1 MLSGSS
7 QVFYMTAAHPSGEEQ
22 LKCLWA
28 YVNRKFKCKTVA
40 KRKVLSNHPVFLEPF
55 EEMTLYKYS
64 EKKLL

>member
-7 QVFYMTAAHPSGEEQ
+7 QVFYMTSAHPSGEEQ

-28 YVNRKFKCKTVA
+28 YVNHKFKCKTVV
-40 KRKVLSNHPVFLEPF
+40 KRKVLSNDPVFLEPF
-55 EEMTLYKYS
+55 KEMTLYKYS

>member
-7 QVFYMTAAHPSGEEQ
+7 HVFYMTSAHPSGEEQ

-28 YVNRKFKCKTVA
+28 YVNRKLKCKTVV
-40 KRKVLSNHPVFLEPF
+40 KRKVLSNDPVFLERF